1 MRRRTSFLLALGA
14 LAAGSA
20 VSAMSAIG
28 GDVPA
33 SGQAP
38 SAKAGAPG
46 GVEIP
51 VGEEFHP
58 VRVATVGE
66 DGSVTIR
73 CVDPA
78 TAKLPPLSP
87 GVSAPP
93 FPRSVLATA
102 RGVSASGLTIQ
113 INNRNGAGTGFN
125 DPTPRSPAGGNAGT
139 TLGAQRL
146 LAFQF
151 AASLWA
157 PKLTSAATIAVD
169 ATFEALPCS
178 STSAVLGSAGT
189 QFIYR
194 DYAYLPR
201 SATWYPAALAGKYKG
216 APMSASAEIVARFN
230 TALDDGSCGFPRALY
245 YGLDAAPPAGAI
257 DLVSVVFHE
266 LGHGL
271 GFQTFVDGA
280 SGARKG
286 DGSGAYDDVYMV
298 YLSDGSTGKTWT
310 SMTDP
315 ERAASATNSGNLVWS
330 GPAAAAKAPSVLV
343 GGLGPGGKPRLYAP
357 STYAAGSSLSHWD
370 TALSPNELMEPTYTS
385 AIHDLLVT
393 GELMQDIGW
402 GASATPASSWF
413 LPSSARAGGQGG
425 AFYTTDLTVAN
436 RSQADTTITLKF
448 LDHDVDGRSG
458 AELTFNLGAGRAAT
472 YGDVLGNVFNVTSGY
487 GAIRISSPSA
497 SLNILGQTSKPGGG
511 GTFGQSVPAV
521 APADLI
527 TPSSPRSI
535 VAVREDATF
544 RTNLIL
550 VNTTEAPLVVDVAL
564 LDGTG
569 AQLASGSYSL
579 APLGM
584 RQVPQVVRDLAIP
597 SNLTNAQLLLSTRTS
612 GGAFGAYA
620 SVIDIATNDPRTLLP
635 R

>member
-1 MRRRTSFLLALGA
+1 MRRLLLVLALVS
-14 LAAGSA
+14 LAAAGPAGSQTSP
-20 VSAMSAIG
+20 VTSG
-28 GDVPA
+28 A
-33 SGQAP
+33 S
-38 SAKAGAPG
+38 G
-46 GVEIP
+46 GVEALL
-51 VGEEFHP
+51 GEEFHS
-58 VRVATVGE
+58 VRVATVRQ
-66 DGSVTIR
+66 DGSVSVE

-78 TAKLPPLSP
+78 TAKLPPHSRDLA
-87 GVSAPP
+87 GIRVS
-93 FPRSVLATA
+93 RSVLATA
-102 RGVSASGLTIQ
+102 PGVSPSGLTLQ

-125 DPTPRSPAGGNAGT
+125 DGAARTPVGGNPGT
-139 TLGAQRL
+139 TLGEQRL
-146 LAFQF
+146 LAFKF

-157 PKLTSAATIAVD
+157 SKLTSAATVSVD
-169 ATFEALPCS
+169 ATFETLPCS
-178 STSAVLGSAGT
+178 AASAVLGSAGT

-201 SATWYPAALAGKYKG
+201 SATWYPGALAGKYKG
-216 APMSASAEIVARFN
+216 APMSASSEIVARFN

-245 YGLDAAPPAGAI
+245 YGFDAAPPSGAI

-286 DGSGAYDDVYMV
+286 DSSGASFDDVYMV
-298 YLSDGSTGKTWT
+298 YLSDGSTGKPWP
-310 SMTDP
+310 SMTDG
-315 ERAASATNSGNLVWS
+315 ERAVSAANSGNLVWS
-330 GPAAAAKAPSVLV
+330 GPAAASKAPSVLV
-343 GGLGPGGKPRLYAP
+343 GGLGPGGRPRLYAP
-357 STYAAGSSLSHWD
+357 STFAAGSSISHWD
-370 TALSPNELMEPTYTS
+370 TSLSPNELMEPTYTS

-393 GELMQDIGW
+393 GELMLDIGW
-402 GASATPASSWF
+402 GASTAPVNVWF

-436 RSQADTTITLKF
+436 RTQVDTTITLKF
-448 LDHDVDGRSG
+448 LDHEVDGRSG
-458 AELTFNLGAGRAAT
+458 AEQTFSLGAGRAAT
-472 YGDVLGNVFNVTSGY
+472 YGDVLGNVFNVTLGY

-497 SLNILGQTSKPGGG
+497 SLNILGQTSTPGGG

-521 APADLI
+521 AAADLI
-527 TPSSPRSI
+527 TPSSPRSL

-550 VNTTEAPLVVDVAL
+550 VNATEAPLAVDAAL

-569 AQLASGSYSL
+569 AQLASGTYSL
-579 APLGM
+579 PPLGM
-584 RQVPQVVRDLAIP
+584 RQVTQVVRDLGI
-597 SNLTNAQLLLSTRTS
+597 SSDLTNAQLLLSTRTS

-620 SVIDIATNDPRTLLP
+620 SVIDRATNDPRTLLP